1 MISNAPN
8 HPMQQAD
15 GPHDQA
21 PRRAMAHAALLI
33 GLAALP
39 LLAGC
44 GQLRGHQGFIYDQA
58 LAKQILPGV
67 DNRQSVE
74 RTLGRP
80 TFTGQF
86 ADNEWYYFARDT
98 RQLAFG
104 NPRPISQQVM
114 RVRFGATGDVA
125 AVDFTG
131 LDQVAR
137 INPEGKKTPTLGSER
152 TFFQDLFG
160 NIGAVG
166 AAGAGGGAPQ

>member
-1 MISNAPN
+1 MISKAQT
-8 HPMQQAD
+8 HRGAS
-15 GPHDQA
+15 
-21 PRRAMAHAALLI
+21 RRTTRAALLI
-33 GLAALP
+33 GLAVLP

-44 GQLRGHQGFIYDQA
+44 GQLRGHQGFIYDQT
-58 LAKQILPGV
+58 LATQILPGV

-86 ADNEWYYFARDT
+86 ASNEWYYFARDT
-98 RQLAFG
+98 RQLAFA
-104 NPRPISQQVM
+104 NPRPTAQQVM
-114 RVRFGATGDVA
+114 RVRFDTAGTVE

-131 LDQVAR
+131 LEQVAN
-137 INPEGKKTPTLGSER
+137 IDPEGKKTPTLGRNR

-166 AAGAGGGAPQ
+166 APGAGAGAPQ

>member
-1 MISNAPN
+1 MMTSKAPTLR
-8 HPMQQAD
+8 ATRF
-15 GPHDQA
+15 
-21 PRRAMAHAALLI
+21 PRPRAAWLVA
-33 GLAALP
+33 LAALP

-44 GQLRGHQGFIYDQA
+44 GQLRGHQGFIYDQT
-58 LAKQILPGV
+58 LASQILPGV

-86 ADNEWYYFARDT
+86 SDSEWYYFARDT
-98 RQLAFG
+98 RQLAFA
-104 NPRPISQQVM
+104 NPRPTAQQVM
-114 RVRFGATGDVA
+114 RVKFDAAGNVA

-131 LDQVAR
+131 LDQVAK
-137 INPEGKKTPTLGSER
+137 IDPEGDKTPTLGRKR

-166 AAGAGGGAPQ
+166 APGAGAGAPQ

>member
-1 MISNAPN
+1 MTSKAPTLR
-8 HPMQQAD
+8 ATRF
-15 GPHDQA
+15 
-21 PRRAMAHAALLI
+21 PRPRAAWLVA
-33 GLAALP
+33 LAALP

-44 GQLRGHQGFIYDQA
+44 GQLRGHQGFIYDQT
-58 LAKQILPGV
+58 LASQILPGV

-86 ADNEWYYFARDT
+86 SDSEWYYFARDT
-98 RQLAFG
+98 RQLAFA
-104 NPRPISQQVM
+104 NPRPTAQQVM
-114 RVRFGATGDVA
+114 RVKFDAAGNVA

-131 LDQVAR
+131 LDQVAK
-137 INPEGKKTPTLGSER
+137 IDPEGDKTPTLGRKR

-166 AAGAGGGAPQ
+166 APGAGAGAPQ

>member
-1 MISNAPN
+1 MTSKAPTSR
-8 HPMQQAD
+8 ATRFSR
-15 GPHDQA
+15 
-21 PRRAMAHAALLI
+21 PRAALLVA
-33 GLAALP
+33 LAALP

-44 GQLRGHQGFIYDQA
+44 GQLRGHQGFIYDQT
-58 LAKQILPGV
+58 LASQILPGV

-86 ADNEWYYFARDT
+86 SDSEWYYFARDT
-98 RQLAFG
+98 RQLAFA
-104 NPRPISQQVM
+104 NPRPTAQQVM
-114 RVRFGATGDVA
+114 RVSFDKSGNVA

-131 LDQVAR
+131 LDQVAN
-137 INPEGKKTPTLGSER
+137 IDPDGDKTPTLGRNR

-166 AAGAGGGAPQ
+166 APGAGAGGPPQ

>member
-1 MISNAPN
+1 MTSKA
-8 HPMQQAD
+8 QT
-15 GPHDQA
+15 
-21 PRRAMAHAALLI
+21 PRATRFSRPRAAMLVA
-33 GLAALP
+33 LAALP

-44 GQLRGHQGFIYDQA
+44 GQLRGHQGFIYDQT
-58 LAKQILPGV
+58 LASQILPGV

-86 ADNEWYYFARDT
+86 GDSEWYYFARDT
-98 RQLAFG
+98 RQLAFA
-104 NPRPISQQVM
+104 NPRATAQQVM
-114 RVRFGATGDVA
+114 RVKFDPSGNVA

-137 INPEGKKTPTLGSER
+137 IEPEGDKTPTLGRKR

-166 AAGAGGGAPQ
+166 APGAGAGAPQ

>member
-1 MISNAPN
+1 MTSKA
-8 HPMQQAD
+8 QT
-15 GPHDQA
+15 
-21 PRRAMAHAALLI
+21 PRATRFSRPRAAMLVA
-33 GLAALP
+33 LAALP

-44 GQLRGHQGFIYDQA
+44 GQLRGHQGFIYDQT
-58 LAKQILPGV
+58 LASQILPGV

-86 ADNEWYYFARDT
+86 SDSEWYYFARDT
-98 RQLAFG
+98 RQLAFA
-104 NPRPISQQVM
+104 NPRATAQQVM
-114 RVRFGATGDVA
+114 RVKFDPSGNVA

-137 INPEGKKTPTLGSER
+137 IEPEGDKTPTLGRKR

-166 AAGAGGGAPQ
+166 APGAGAGAPQ